1 MENFLTTKQVQNLLT
16 IDRITVYRML
26 QDGRLKGIKIGN
38 QWRFSQSEIDRLLNG
53 FTVTNDAETDN
64 IFPVHCVQ
72 TIQNLYSSVSKT
84 SGLVVDQ
91 NGKQVTEISK
101 NCDFCKLIQSSPSG
115 LEACK
120 SSWESFVTQPSK
132 DKLTFTCHAGLNYFG
147 SVIMNKNKAQG
158 MFLSGQFRFEK
169 NKSEDAIERCK
180 KLSKQHSL
188 DFDALE
194 NAFKKVQIISHE
206 QEEYLIDQP
215 KAAATAVESILTE
228 RIAFADRLQK
238 IANLTQNL

>member
-16 IDRITVYRML
+16 VDRITVYRML

-53 FTVTNDAETDN
+53 FTITNDAETD
-64 IFPVHCVQ
+64 IVFPVHCVQ
-72 TIQNLYSSVSKT
+72 TIQNLYSSVSK
-84 SGLVVDQ
+84 SNALVVDQ

-101 NCDFCKLIQSSPSG
+101 NCDFCRLIQSSPSG
-115 LEACK
+115 LEACRT
-120 SSWESFVTQPSK
+120 SWKSFVDQPIK
-132 DKLTFTCHAGLNYFG
+132 IGLTSTCHAGLNYFG
-147 SVIMNKNKAQG
+147 SVIVNNNKVQG
-158 MFLSGQFRFEK
+158 MFLSGQFRDEK
-169 NKSEDAIERCK
+169 NHSSDDIEHCK

-188 DFDALE
+188 DVNALG
-194 NAFKKVQIISHE
+194 NAFKKVQTISHE
-206 QEEYLIDQP
+206 QEEFLIDQP
-215 KAAATAVESILTE
+215 KAAATAIESILTE

>member
-53 FTVTNDAETDN
+53 FTVTNEIETDSV
-64 IFPVHCVQ
+64 FPVHCVQ
-72 TIQNLYSSVSKT
+72 TIQNLYSSVSK
-84 SGLVVDQ
+84 SNALVVDQ
-91 NGKQVTEISK
+91 SGKQITEISK

-120 SSWESFVTQPSK
+120 SSWKSFVSQTSK
-132 DKLTFTCHAGLNYFG
+132 NSSIFTCHAGLHYFG
-147 SVIMNKNKAQG
+147 SVILNQKKVQG
-158 MFLSGQFRFEK
+158 MFLSGQFRNEENNLDDDF
-169 NKSEDAIERCK
+169 ERCK
-180 KLSKQHSL
+180 KLSKEHVL
-188 DFDALE
+188 DLNALE
-194 NAFKKVQIISHE
+194 NAFKKVQTISHD
-206 QEEYLIDQP
+206 QEEFLNDQP
-215 KAAATAVESILTE
+215 EAAASAVESILTE
-228 RIAFADRLQK
+228 RIAFVYRLQK